1 MLNWYKIV
9 KMKRKFALLISCII
23 LASGAAFASDEIV
36 LPVIKKQELNLHPV
50 EKKQT
55 KTMVISK
62 QEEIAEIIKIQQESE
77 IEDIEMLWN
86 ATVDNNKLI
95 KFTMQ
100 KLNTPEGQRRLHS
113 SLAAKTLSAVVYGA
127 SFLPTFAGTDS
138 LVQSASFATG
148 KLVNNFLSKGSTPTQ
163 EMISDT
169 ELIELAGTI
178 ESLQDTIISAYY
190 NYKGSLNKLKDT
202 RTRLVLYNK
211 NYSEAI
217 QTGDKLDLII
227 SSSMYEDML
236 LKEYFDEQEAKKY
249 YLELE
254 RLAGAKVVSK
264 LHLTRYAYKNM
275 FVNPEGIKKNN
286 E

>member
-1 MLNWYKIV
+1 MI
-9 KMKRKFALLISCII
+9 KRLFLLLILLFFGSQTVR
-23 LASGAAFASDEIV
+23 AADEVV
-36 LPVIKKQELNLHPV
+36 LPIIQKQKINLHPV
-50 EKKQT
+50 ENKQT
-55 KTMVISK
+55 KKMLLTK
-62 QEEIAEIIKIQQESE
+62 QEEFSELVTMQQESE
-77 IEDIEMLWN
+77 IQDIELLWK

-127 SFLPTFAGTDS
+127 TFLPSLAGSDS
-138 LVQSASFATG
+138 LIQSASFATG
-148 KLVNNFLSKGSTPTQ
+148 KLINNFLNKNAIPKH

-178 ESLQDTIISAYY
+178 EALQDTIISAYY
-190 NYKGSLNKLKDT
+190 NYKCSLNKLKDT
-202 RTRLVLYNK
+202 RARIVLYNK

-217 QTGDKLDLII
+217 KKGDKLELII
-227 SSSMYEDML
+227 SSSLYEDML
-236 LKEYFDEQEAKKY
+236 LDEYFDEQEAKKY

-254 RLAGAKVVSK
+254 RLAGAKTVKK
-264 LHLTRYAYKNM
+264 LNLTQYAYKNTI
-275 FVNPEGIKKNN
+275 VNPETFKKSVN

>member
-1 MLNWYKIV
+1 MRKI
-9 KMKRKFALLISCII
+9 FLITALI
-23 LASGAAFASDEIV
+23 LTIFGSNVFASDEVV
-36 LPVIKKQELNLHPV
+36 LPVIQKQKLNLHPV

-55 KTMVISK
+55 KTIVINT
-62 QEEIAEIIKIQQESE
+62 QEEISEMIKMQQESE
-77 IEDIEMLWN
+77 LQDIELLWK
-86 ATVDNNKLI
+86 ATVDNNQLI

-127 SFLPTFAGTDS
+127 TFLPTFSGSDS

-148 KLVNNFLSKGSTPTQ
+148 KLVNNFLNKNSMPKQ

-190 NYKGSLNKLKDT
+190 NYKGALNKLKDI
-202 RTRLVLYNK
+202 RSRIVLYNK
-211 NYSEAI
+211 NYSEAL
-217 QTGDKLDLII
+217 QTNDKLEVII
-227 SSSMYEDML
+227 SSSLYEDML
-236 LKEYFDEQEAKKY
+236 LNEYYTEQEAKKY
-249 YLELE
+249 FLELE
-254 RLAGAKVVSK
+254 RLAGAKTISK
-264 LHLTRYAYKNM
+264 LNLTQYAYKNAII
-275 FVNPEGIKKNN
+275 NPEKIKQN